1 MCVALYSSVS
11 LLSFSPLLFHAG
23 SRQTQSSSVANPF
36 ESIEVLPI
44 PRMSWAGAA
53 GLGGGAGIAQVRDS
67 RRHGGRPHNLSNSL
81 NLDFRTA
88 ASSRKTVAPRGW
100 RLSPSLRE
108 AGTQRLTP
116 KVGKKTF
123 NVRFGHLLRRKR
135 FSRLSNGS
143 IFFPL
148 SCSAFGLEK
157 KFTLPRPALMY
168 RAIRVCPSV
177 RM

>member
-11 LLSFSPLLFHAG
+11 LLSFPPLLFHAG
-23 SRQTQSSSVANPF
+23 SRQTESSSVANPF
-36 ESIEVLPI
+36 ESTEVLPI

-100 RLSPSLRE
+100 RLSPSLRA
-108 AGTQRLTP
+108 AGTQQRLTP
-116 KVGKKTF
+116 KVGKRAF
-123 NVRFGHLLRRKR
+123 CIRFGHLLRGKR
-135 FSRLSNGS
+135 FSRLSIDS

-148 SCSAFGLEK
+148 IFCLWF
-157 KFTLPRPALMY
+157 
-168 RAIRVCPSV
+168 
-177 RM
+177 